1 MTNDIIN
8 RVEMILRKHPTTR
21 DNDSRLTFMY
31 YTKYVPMFYLP
42 LDNGKNYEAMD
53 VVKFFRLLSNKQIS
67 SMSSI
72 GRARRKVQETF
83 PELRGKA
90 YNKRQANQKNVV
102 KDVKL
107 YEIQT
112 RNRIQEETYNDKL
125 K

>member
-1 MTNDIIN
+1 MSNDIIN

-42 LDNGKNYEAMD
+42 LDNGNNYEAMD

-83 PELRGKA
+83 PELRGKE

-102 KDVKL
+102 ENVKL
-107 YEIQT
+107 YEVQT
-112 RNRIQEETYNDKL
+112 RNRIQEETYNDKFR
-125 K
+125 

>member
-1 MTNDIIN
+1 MSNDIIN

-21 DNDSRLTFMY
+21 DNDSRLIFMY

-83 PELRGKA
+83 PELRGEA
-90 YNKRQANQKNVV
+90 YDKRQANQKNVV
-102 KDVKL
+102 ENVKL
-107 YEIQT
+107 YEVQT
-112 RNRIQEETYNDKL
+112 RNRIQEETYNDKF